1 MSKLKIW
8 WIPNPHTLGKDK
20 KQGKR
25 TGPFEREVSSIE
37 EAILLLNFIA
47 DYDLYLGDDLISS
60 NAGGLIEFVDGEWL
74 DYESPQ
80 GYSID
85 DFMNDTDL
93 LKELIKE
100 GHDLYMEDEIEEQ
113 KAMSSDIKDEF
124 FYK

>member
-8 WIPNPHTLGKDK
+8 WIPNLHTLGKDK

-25 TGPFEREVSSIE
+25 TGAFEREVSSIE

-47 DYDLYLGDDLISS
+47 DYDLYLGDNLISS
-60 NAGGLIEFVDGEWL
+60 NAGGLMEFVDGEWL

-85 DFMNDTDL
+85 DFMNDPDL
-93 LKELIKE
+93 LKELVKE
-100 GHDLYMEDEIEEQ
+100 GHNLYMEDELEEQ
-113 KAMSSDIKDEF
+113 KAWVSDIKDEF